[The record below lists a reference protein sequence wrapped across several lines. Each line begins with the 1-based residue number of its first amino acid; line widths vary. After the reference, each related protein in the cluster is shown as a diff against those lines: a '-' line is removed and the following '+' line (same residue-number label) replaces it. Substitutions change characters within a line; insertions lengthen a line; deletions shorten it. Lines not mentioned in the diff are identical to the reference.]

1 MTSQIT
7 PVSDGQIAQV
17 KTLVE
22 AAVRKSGLDKDGLQ
36 LVIANGDGLQGRL
49 VPILQELGGAG
60 PNPYE
65 DERTKQSYYYPPKG
79 WTVPSFSE
87 QLQRLGNLLPGLTLP
102 TQAPEIAVPKG
113 FDSFAIVPKVSA
125 LGRIFSIQDPY
136 GAGYGQ
142 VVEQLLGLID
152 KQRKFYNCRKGEL
165 GPNYIRIEKRV
176 RGRLQ
181 MTESKAG
188 GDCLVVPISFGNLY
202 AGYSPRNAR
211 ETALRAQ
218 QLPFITVQV
227 ASLLLVMP
235 ERLVSYDDLWIDVP
249 GDQYDWL
256 ADGDWSN
263 SLCFDFIDVRL
274 RFHASDAVYADGRYG
289 SAVAFLGV

>member
-7 PVSDGQIAQV
+7 PVTDGQIAQV

-36 LVIANGDGLQGRL
+36 LVIANGDGLQDRL

-60 PNPYE
+60 PNPYK
-65 DERTKQSYYYPPKG
+65 DERTKQSYYYPKG
-79 WTVPSFSE
+79 WTVPSIEE
-87 QLQRLGNLLPGLTLP
+87 QAQRLGNLLPGLTLP

-113 FDSFAIVPKVSA
+113 FDGFAIVPKVSA
-125 LGRIFSIQDPY
+125 LGKLFSIQDPY

-152 KQRKFYNCRKGEL
+152 KQRKFYNYRKGEL
-165 GPNYIRIEKRV
+165 GPNYIRIEERV

-181 MTESKAG
+181 MTEG
-188 GDCLVVPISFGNLY
+188 ETEGDCLVVPISFGNLY

-211 ETALRAQ
+211 ETTLRTQ
-218 QLPFITVQV
+218 QLP
-227 ASLLLVMP
+227 LVT
-235 ERLVSYDDLWIDVP
+235 
-249 GDQYDWL
+249 
-256 ADGDWSN
+256 
-263 SLCFDFIDVRL
+263 
-274 RFHASDAVYADGRYG
+274 
-289 SAVAFLGV
+289 